1 MEFMS
6 WIKVALEMVLIL
18 ALFKVL
24 YWIDYIITKK
34 LYDHYLKKSASL
46 EVQEQE
52 LLNRLNAKETQG
64 K

>member
-1 MEFMS
+1 MGFMS

-18 ALFKVL
+18 ALLKVL
-24 YWIDYIITKK
+24 YWIDYIITQK
-34 LYDHYLKKSASL
+34 LYDHYLKKSARL
-46 EVQEQE
+46 GVQEQE